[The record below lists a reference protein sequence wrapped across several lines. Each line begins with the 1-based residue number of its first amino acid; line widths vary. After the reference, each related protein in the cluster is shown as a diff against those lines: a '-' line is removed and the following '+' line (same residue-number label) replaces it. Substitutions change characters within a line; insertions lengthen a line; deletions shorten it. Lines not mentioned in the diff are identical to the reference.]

1 MDLDF
6 FAFPAVIL
14 AFITASILIIS
25 WDWRISIAALSV
37 QYLSVFMLVSLSW
50 PPEISVVKVVAGW
63 IAGTVL
69 GLAILNSPD
78 QYARR
83 SPLTLSEIVFRVM
96 AVILAGLFAYTGGAK
111 LIAIMSEISL
121 QQAQG
126 GMVLI
131 SLGLLHLGLTNHPLK
146 VIIGLL
152 TVLSGFEILYSAV
165 ESSILVTGLLASV
178 TLGLAVVGAYL
189 LTAPT
194 LEEPS

>member
-1 MDLDF
+1 
-6 FAFPAVIL
+6 
-14 AFITASILIIS
+14 
-25 WDWRISIAALSV
+25 
-37 QYLSVFMLVSLSW
+37 MLVSLSW